1 MSFNRSRKNSRCVS
15 RLHARDRSIREQL
28 GTHSRHTNSIYFFD
42 IGVESLR
49 QDGWTDKWMYVVRS
63 ILSSIRGCV
72 KDSRFASLES
82 TLVRL
87 VSIFFSFFFSPCLFA
102 FVYSFV
108 HIFSSLLLRRAC
120 VRVPL
125 ERPLQILEDLSI
137 VWKHTFIFEESFGP
151 TERHVLANY
160 VEDLIP
166 GVKKITIS
174 RWYENLI
181 LIFDESTLE

>member
-1 MSFNRSRKNSRCVS
+1 MDVRGPFDSLEHPRMRQGLPLRLSRV
-15 RLHARDRSIREQL
+15 HV
-28 GTHSRHTNSIYFFD
+28 GP
-42 IGVESLR
+42 
-49 QDGWTDKWMYVVRS
+49 
-63 ILSSIRGCV
+63 
-72 KDSRFASLES
+72 ASLD
-82 TLVRL
+82 
-87 VSIFFSFFFSPCLFA
+87 IFLFFFSPCLFA

-151 TERHVLANY
+151 TKRHVLANY
-160 VEDLIP
+160 VEDLVP

-174 RWYENLI
+174 RWYENLT

>member
-15 RLHARDRSIREQL
+15 RRLHARDRSIREQL

-63 ILSSIRGCV
+63 ILSSGCV

-87 VSIFFSFFFSPCLFA
+87 VSIFFSFFFSMSLRFRLFLRTYILFPSSAPCVRSCPSRATASDTRRPL
-102 FVYSFV
+102 
-108 HIFSSLLLRRAC
+108 HSLETYFHLRR
-120 VRVPL
+120 
-125 ERPLQILEDLSI
+125 
-137 VWKHTFIFEESFGP
+137 IFRADGTSRIGELCRGP
-151 TERHVLANY
+151 CTVC
-160 VEDLIP
+160 
-166 GVKKITIS
+166 
-174 RWYENLI
+174 
-181 LIFDESTLE
+181 

>member
-1 MSFNRSRKNSRCVS
+1 M
-15 RLHARDRSIREQL
+15 
-28 GTHSRHTNSIYFFD
+28 
-42 IGVESLR
+42 SLR
-49 QDGWTDKWMYVVRS
+49 FRLFLRTY
-63 ILSSIRGCV
+63 IL
-72 KDSRFASLES
+72 
-82 TLVRL
+82 
-87 VSIFFSFFFSPCLFA
+87 
-102 FVYSFV
+102 
-108 HIFSSLLLRRAC
+108 SSLLLRRAC

-137 VWKHTFIFEESFGP
+137 VWKHTFILEESFGP

-160 VEDLIP
+160 VEDLVP